1 MHNGILRGFA
11 VLGLLAIACADSI
24 PLGAQVS
31 GEIPFRKHVL
41 DLGRNETC
49 AVADLNGDGRLDI
62 VSGENWY
69 EAPSWRKRQF
79 RRFPTISNYVD
90 NFSDLPLDVDGDGR
104 VDLISVSYM
113 SRKIAWFR
121 NPGKPDGVWEEAVID
136 SGAPVEFALLVDID
150 NDGRAAEVLPQFG
163 GAENGT
169 AWYEVVRKPGSFAWV
184 KHQVSEKS
192 FGHGI
197 GAGDVDGDGRND
209 ILTPKGWLK
218 APGDPRA
225 GVWEYRAEYDVEER
239 AGFLYVHDVNADG
252 VNDIVTTMAHD
263 YGVFWLEQAAAA
275 AAAPRWTKRLIDD
288 AWSQAHAMTMADLTG
303 DGHPEIVTGKRLY
316 AHNGHDKG
324 GREVL
329 GLYWYEQAPPVTG
342 AWVRH
347 IIHYGGRVG
356 GGMQIPVVD
365 LDGDGDRDVVV
376 AGKGGV
382 FLFESLSSEHEKSS
396 ESR

>member
-1 MHNGILRGFA
+1 MHKHVFRGFA
-11 VLGLLAIACADSI
+11 VMGSLVMAWVGGI

-41 DLGRNETC
+41 DLGSNETC
-49 AVADLNGDGRLDI
+49 AVADLNADGRLDI

-69 EAPSWRKRQF
+69 EAPSWRKHRF
-79 RRFPTISNYVD
+79 RSFPTINNYID

-104 VDLISVSYM
+104 IDLISVSYM
-113 SRKIAWFR
+113 SRKMTWFH
-121 NPGKPDGVWEEAVID
+121 NPGKPGGDWPEAVID

-150 NDGRAAEVLPQFG
+150 NDGRASELLPQFG

-169 AWYEVVRKPGSFAWV
+169 AWYEVIGKPGSHSWV
-184 KHQVSEKS
+184 KHQVAEKS

-218 APGDPRA
+218 APEDPRIGA
-225 GVWEYRAEYDVEER
+225 WEYRAEYDTEER

-252 VNDIVTTMAHD
+252 INDIVTSMAHD
-263 YGVFWLEQAAAA
+263 YGIFWLEQASSKSAAQ
-275 AAAPRWTKRLIDD
+275 RWTKHLIDD
-288 AWSQAHAMTMADLTG
+288 AWSQAHAMTMVDLTG
-303 DGHPEIVTGKRLY
+303 DGHPELVSGKRLF

-329 GLYWYEQAPPVTG
+329 GLYWYEQTPPETG
-342 AWVRH
+342 SWVRH

-356 GGMQIPVVD
+356 AGMQIPVVD

-382 FLFESLSSEHEKSS
+382 FLFENLSSDQQKSP
-396 ESR
+396 ERR